1 MSKKVLIKTGKDPI
15 VLDIPISTIDD
26 VDTIKTMCA
35 ASLKLPLHFL
45 KLVQNQSTIEESDIS
60 LPIPFNSAK
69 KMVQLTDI
77 QTMNISF
84 NTVEEL
90 ISISKGSVD
99 EVNSK
104 ILKFLDNSL
113 YDSKYCLFV
122 NFYYMFGK
130 TKDAEFLDNPNSA
143 KFRED
148 FGKSFEFIEYIKQ
161 NPAFGITSTFQRE
174 FGFFMSNFK
183 NHIKEVE
190 TKAKEISEV
199 ALLVKR
205 NKDKRKEIQKELSK
219 ERIKYTSSKITLSPF
234 YTNDIELFENLNLSR
249 DIPYAKLGN
258 FTKVLKSFSP
268 PDEFIYS
275 EQGKLTL
282 FVLNKNNEPLS
293 NIEVPKFTNYSTILI
308 TKVNDTLEIMV
319 DTKVEGFD
327 ANTDVKEEVV
337 IQRIVNAL
345 NIQDKI
351 TEMDFVLSPTYFK
364 GEIYLPFKHFSRI
377 IIHDIAMNDDFIS
390 KLFVINERFTTINK
404 KGGVGLIYLP
414 SEKSTY
420 PSVCSMTNA
429 VVASSN
435 KRFMQG
441 TKLRLGDIFTSF
453 TFRTRNEK
461 TLKLMIDAVC
471 DMLSVYI
478 RDEKGL
484 LSQYEKLS
492 IDFDNE
498 KNVIDKVEK
507 IKKKAVKKDL
517 KLKDYL
523 PDLFV
528 KKYPAKCG
536 NQPVI
541 IEDEKEALEKIEKG
555 IDVMKYPLYN
565 EFDSYYYSCENHK
578 QDGNIYPG
586 LKRTNLVQYLVPCCY
601 ATPQGKFTDRGKY
614 EAGKLEEEEEKEEKI
629 SKTFAIYKTSRI
641 MKVNRFG
648 YLAKDVSNL
657 LKVIDI
663 ENTYLRTGVNKGI
676 NSCIE
681 AIIRATRKNEDLDD
695 METKDREKFLKKER
709 LKLIKYILQGSSAQ
723 DSYLYSPSS
732 LVDYIK
738 QDKFIDARLFKDA
751 LQNMY
756 DCNIFIFQV
765 NKDHVNGELVTPYYT
780 NNIYLLE
787 SKRKFRY
794 TVLLYETAGSRIDN
808 LFYPHY
814 EYISR
819 YSADKNKISS
829 TYNAEDIITEG
840 IGKVYDD
847 IYMKFNKQ
855 LKTVTTSIPF
865 KSSIISQSVDSFG
878 KTRVLF
884 FEGGVNILTQ
894 PLDNIPSSRIQENI
908 SNINNFKPVDYDTA
922 IAFINKEKILDYKF
936 SVISE
941 RLVGIYAKKKF
952 LKFYIPIITTLEYDK
967 DVETINETYSPSFML
982 KEDILTEYCK
992 RLRAARNLSAVALY
1006 VFSKYI
1012 NINNK
1017 SIKDDSLEET
1027 VLDFS
1032 KDCIEVVSE
1041 INEENYLQIPRKFEE
1056 TIEGIQN
1063 KIYVPNKKM
1072 SRKLAY
1078 FVFIKTRQNSRY
1090 ILGYK
1095 DLEFIPNYY
1104 QDVRDFKISDNDT
1117 IFFSNTESVFSWK
1130 KYLEITK
1137 PFEIRKTV
1145 NIELW
1150 KELNDKQLI
1159 LFNNKKITDSSQLF
1173 VSVKAN
1179 DIYSASLFFN
1189 ILKTTGKVDVK
1200 AALTPLAEDKKK
1212 LYFKGRMVLINDGE
1226 GEQKIVKKYG
1236 EEEQIIL
1243 VFNYNEEVKI
1253 LCLFKY
1259 KS

>member
-478 RDEKGL
+478 R
-484 LSQYEKLS
+484 
-492 IDFDNE
+492 
-498 KNVIDKVEK
+498 
-507 IKKKAVKKDL
+507 
-517 KLKDYL
+517 
-523 PDLFV
+523 
-528 KKYPAKCG
+528 
-536 NQPVI
+536 
-541 IEDEKEALEKIEKG
+541 
-555 IDVMKYPLYN
+555 
-565 EFDSYYYSCENHK
+565 H
-578 QDGNIYPG
+578 
-586 LKRTNLVQYLVPCCY
+586 
-601 ATPQGKFTDRGKY
+601 
-614 EAGKLEEEEEKEEKI
+614 
-629 SKTFAIYKTSRI
+629 
-641 MKVNRFG
+641 
-648 YLAKDVSNL
+648 
-657 LKVIDI
+657 
-663 ENTYLRTGVNKGI
+663 
-676 NSCIE
+676 
-681 AIIRATRKNEDLDD
+681 
-695 METKDREKFLKKER
+695 
-709 LKLIKYILQGSSAQ
+709 
-723 DSYLYSPSS
+723 
-732 LVDYIK
+732 
-738 QDKFIDARLFKDA
+738 
-751 LQNMY
+751 
-756 DCNIFIFQV
+756 
-765 NKDHVNGELVTPYYT
+765 
-780 NNIYLLE
+780 
-787 SKRKFRY
+787 
-794 TVLLYETAGSRIDN
+794 
-808 LFYPHY
+808 
-814 EYISR
+814 
-819 YSADKNKISS
+819 
-829 TYNAEDIITEG
+829 
-840 IGKVYDD
+840 
-847 IYMKFNKQ
+847 
-855 LKTVTTSIPF
+855 
-865 KSSIISQSVDSFG
+865 
-878 KTRVLF
+878 
-884 FEGGVNILTQ
+884 
-894 PLDNIPSSRIQENI
+894 
-908 SNINNFKPVDYDTA
+908 
-922 IAFINKEKILDYKF
+922 
-936 SVISE
+936 
-941 RLVGIYAKKKF
+941 
-952 LKFYIPIITTLEYDK
+952 
-967 DVETINETYSPSFML
+967 
-982 KEDILTEYCK
+982 
-992 RLRAARNLSAVALY
+992 
-1006 VFSKYI
+1006 
-1012 NINNK
+1012 
-1017 SIKDDSLEET
+1017 
-1027 VLDFS
+1027 
-1032 KDCIEVVSE
+1032 
-1041 INEENYLQIPRKFEE
+1041 
-1056 TIEGIQN
+1056 
-1063 KIYVPNKKM
+1063 
-1072 SRKLAY
+1072 
-1078 FVFIKTRQNSRY
+1078 
-1090 ILGYK
+1090 
-1095 DLEFIPNYY
+1095 
-1104 QDVRDFKISDNDT
+1104 
-1117 IFFSNTESVFSWK
+1117 
-1130 KYLEITK
+1130 
-1137 PFEIRKTV
+1137 
-1145 NIELW
+1145 
-1150 KELNDKQLI
+1150 
-1159 LFNNKKITDSSQLF
+1159 
-1173 VSVKAN
+1173 
-1179 DIYSASLFFN
+1179 
-1189 ILKTTGKVDVK
+1189 
-1200 AALTPLAEDKKK
+1200 
-1212 LYFKGRMVLINDGE
+1212 
-1226 GEQKIVKKYG
+1226 
-1236 EEEQIIL
+1236 
-1243 VFNYNEEVKI
+1243 
-1253 LCLFKY
+1253 
-1259 KS
+1259 